1 MDNADD
7 LQPPQDWLD
16 ALDRADADVAAGRTV
31 PGGGVMSRLRQ
42 TLADMEAR
50 EKGEQS
56 HEAVR
61 RR

>member
-16 ALDRADADVAAGRTV
+16 ALDRADADVVAGRTV
-31 PGGGVMSRLRQ
+31 PGDGVISRLRH

-50 EKGEQS
+50 EEGKQS